1 MRVCVV
7 EVVESCGRHLDKLIN
22 VDEFLRRITTVMHSN
37 DPVSNLVEHYT
48 HKFYTFTIAGK
59 ILILI
64 LVGLY
69 TQFMY
74 EFSFS
79 SVAGQ

>member
-37 DPVSNLVEHYT
+37 DPVSYNFVFLRR
-48 HKFYTFTIAGK
+48 
-59 ILILI
+59 
-64 LVGLY
+64 
-69 TQFMY
+69 
-74 EFSFS
+74 
-79 SVAGQ
+79 

>member
-37 DPVSNLVEHYT
+37 DPVSNLVEHYKYRL
-48 HKFYTFTIAGK
+48 HLLFTVKASLDIICDYSTVMICIMK
-59 ILILI
+59 C
-64 LVGLY
+64 
-69 TQFMY
+69 TM
-74 EFSFS
+74 
-79 SVAGQ
+79 

>member
-37 DPVSNLVEHYT
+37 DPVSYSFMFSVEKNL
-48 HKFYTFTIAGK
+48 F
-59 ILILI
+59 ILISNYYFTPCKCML
-64 LVGLY
+64 LY
-69 TQFMY
+69 CMHPD
-74 EFSFS
+74 
-79 SVAGQ
+79 